1 MRKMGKRLLAVLSV
15 LVVLMTGCSKE
26 TITKEETVRSD
37 VQAEAMIVLTNERN
51 RYEKVYTDQIWS
63 VPVGTSGMNFEE
75 YLAQQVEDF
84 MYELDHI
91 VNLAEEYG
99 IILDKEEERL
109 VSQAS
114 AEYYDSLTA
123 SDRSYMGIEK
133 EDVSRLYSR
142 YCLANKAVDELTRNI
157 DLEVSDSEAR
167 VCEVLQIYV
176 TDRSKAE
183 EAYKQVT
190 EQEADFESVA
200 RKYSENTQIRRQ
212 MARGEQDEALEEVV
226 FALEDG
232 QISSIVEDQGGY
244 SIFYS
249 IEDYDEEATL
259 LRKSEISQARKN
271 TAFLMIYE
279 KYMQEYGKKEKSPLN
294 LENIH
299 FSPEDGAETD
309 QFFEIYDK
317 YLKQK
322 V

>member
-1 MRKMGKRLLAVLSV
+1 MRKTGKRLLAVLSV
-15 LVVLMTGCSKE
+15 TAVLMAGCSKE
-26 TITKEETVRSD
+26 TFTKEETAKSD

-51 RYEKVYTDQIWS
+51 RYEEVYTDQIWS
-63 VPVGTSGMNFEE
+63 VPVGTSGMDFEE

-99 IILDKEEERL
+99 IILNKEEERL
-109 VSQAS
+109 VSQAA

-133 EDVSRLYSR
+133 EDVSRLYGR
-142 YCLANKAVDELTRNI
+142 YCLANKTVDELTRNI

-167 VCEVLQIYV
+167 VCEVFQIYV

-183 EAYKQVT
+183 EAYAQVT
-190 EQEADFESVA
+190 EQGADFESVA

-212 MARGEQDEALEEVV
+212 MARGEQDEALEEAI

-279 KYMQEYGKKEKSPLN
+279 NYMQEHGNQEKLSLN

-299 FSPEDGAETD
+299 FSSEDGADTD

-317 YLKQK
+317 YLKEK
-322 V
+322 S